1 MGWRHRG
8 RHMRKR
14 WPTSVIADCSRV
26 QRLIAIGSATSVLGE
41 GVGGEEDGEGGGS
54 VGKGVGG

>member
-1 MGWRHRG
+1 M
-8 RHMRKR
+8 
-14 WPTSVIADCSRV
+14 IADCSRV